1 MKKLLFLV
9 VLISGVVTS
18 QPLDEKQYILQS
30 QKGAVV
36 SIHDRVFTNSIEDV
50 VGGDD
55 YVLLFTCPSKHNE
68 LVKKILPNSIKLGSI
83 TQEKEILVTDKTGK
97 NINFKNLGWD
107 SL

>member
-1 MKKLLFLV
+1 MKKLLFLT
-9 VLISGVVTS
+9 VLISGVVIS

-36 SIHDRVFTNSIEDV
+36 SIHDCVFTNSIEDV

-55 YVLLFTCPSKHNE
+55 YVLLFTCPSKQ
-68 LVKKILPNSIKLGSI
+68 
-83 TQEKEILVTDKTGK
+83 T
-97 NINFKNLGWD
+97 